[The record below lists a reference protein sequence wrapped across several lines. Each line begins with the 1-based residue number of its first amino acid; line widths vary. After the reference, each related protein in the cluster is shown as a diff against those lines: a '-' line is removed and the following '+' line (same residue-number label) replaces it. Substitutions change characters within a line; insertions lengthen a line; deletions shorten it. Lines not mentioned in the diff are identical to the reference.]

1 MDLSQKLKQARLDA
15 GLSQKAL
22 CGDRITRNMLS
33 QIENG
38 SARPSMDTLRY
49 LAGQLGKPLSYF
61 LDDHAV
67 TSPNQ
72 ALMEKARQAS
82 PSDVLHLLGDYQ
94 GPDATFDR
102 ERWLMEALACLA
114 LAEDALSQGK
124 PAYAKHLLERAA
136 VAGSCTP
143 YYTQETERRWL
154 LLCWQAGEH
163 ILENRLPDLT
173 PELLLRAA
181 AALETGSF
189 DRCAALLDAATTKDP
204 LWHYTKA
211 RLHFA
216 QKQFAEAKPHFEA
229 AWEYAPTLCCSR
241 LEDCCRE
248 TKDFAGAYFYACKL
262 RELEKAKSQDFT
274 NF

>member
-1 MDLSQKLKQARLDA
+1 MELAQKLKQARLDA

-49 LAGQLGKPLSYF
+49 LAAQLGKPLSYF
-61 LDDHAV
+61 LEDDAV

-72 ALMEKARQAS
+72 ALMEKIRQAD
-82 PSDVLHLLGDYQ
+82 PSDALHLLGEYR
-94 GPDATFDR
+94 GPDPTFDP
-102 ERWLMEALACLA
+102 ERWLIEALVCLT
-114 LAEDALSQGK
+114 LAEDALAQKK
-124 PAYAKHLLERAA
+124 PAYAAKLLERAA
-136 VAGSCTP
+136 IAGGRTA
-143 YYTQETERRWL
+143 YYTLDTERRRL
-154 LLCWQAGEH
+154 LLCHQAGATISEAQ
-163 ILENRLPDLT
+163 LPDFT
-173 PELLLRAA
+173 PELLLRAE
-181 AALETGSF
+181 AALKAEEF
-189 DRCAALLDAATTKDP
+189 DRCAALLAAASSKNL

-216 QKQFAEAKPHFEA
+216 QKQYRDAKTHFEA
-229 AWEYAPTLCCSR
+229 AWDHAPMVCCSR

-248 TKDFAGAYFYACKL
+248 MEDFAGAYFYACKL
-262 RELEKAKSQDFT
+262 RELEKVKFQDFT